1 MLRLDHVVVPIWHVK
16 KSLAFY
22 RDFLGLKLIDA
33 YEGDDWGGHRW
44 LMMIF
49 GLTDQREF
57 ALVYLKGAKKPP
69 ASKLP
74 KDARHIALAETGA
87 LDRWRVKLTKAKI
100 AHWEE
105 EHDGNR
111 RSVYFEDPNGNV
123 LELTSP
129 PSSAPMQEDEDALKI
144 VKRWAKDAK
153 S

>member
-22 RDFLGLKLIDA
+22 RDFLGLRLIDA
-33 YEGDDWGGHRW
+33 DEGDDWGGHRW
-44 LMMIF
+44 LMMTF
-49 GLTDQREF
+49 ALSDQRQI
-57 ALVYLKGAKKPP
+57 ALVYLKGAKKGP

-74 KDARHIALAETGA
+74 KDARHIAMAETGA
-87 LDRWRVKLTKAKI
+87 LDLWRVKLTKAKV

-105 EHDGNR
+105 EHGDR
-111 RSVYFEDPNGNV
+111 RSLYFEDPNGNV
-123 LELTSP
+123 LELTAP
-129 PSSAPMQEDEDALKI
+129 PSITPAQADPEAAKI

>member
-22 RDFLGLKLIDA
+22 RDFLGLKLVDA
-33 YEGDDWGGHRW
+33 DEGDDWGGHRW

-49 GLTDQREF
+49 ALSDQRQIS
-57 ALVYLKGAKKPP
+57 LVYLKGAKKGP

-74 KDARHIALAETGA
+74 KDARHIAMAETGA
-87 LDRWRVKLTKAKI
+87 LDIWRVKLTKAKI
-100 AHWEE
+100 KHWEE
-105 EHDGNR
+105 EHGGDQ
-111 RSVYFEDPNGNV
+111 RSLYFEDPNGHV
-123 LELTSP
+123 LELTAP
-129 PSSAPMQEDEDALKI
+129 PSSAPPGENAEALKL

>member
-1 MLRLDHVVVPIWHVK
+1 LLRLDRIAVPIWHVK

-22 RDFLGLKLIDA
+22 RDFLGLALVDA
-33 YEGDDWGGHRW
+33 YDGDDWGGHAW

-49 GLTDQREF
+49 GLSDQREL
-57 ALVYLKGAKKPP
+57 ALVYIKGAKKPP

-74 KDARHIALAETGA
+74 KDARHVSLAETGA

-105 EHDGNR
+105 EHGDR
-111 RSVYFEDPNGNV
+111 RSIFFEDPNGNV
-123 LELTSP
+123 LQLISP
-129 PSSAPMQEDEDALKI
+129 PSTAALEENADALKI
-144 VKRWAKDAK
+144 VKRWAREAK

>member
-33 YEGDDWGGHRW
+33 YDGDDWGDHSW

-49 GLTDQREF
+49 GLSDQREI
-57 ALVYLKGAKKPP
+57 ALVYLKGAKKGPVG
-69 ASKLP
+69 KLP
-74 KDARHIALAETGA
+74 KDVRHFAMAETGA
-87 LDRWRVKLTKAKI
+87 LDIWRVKLTKAKI
-100 AHWEE
+100 KHWEE
-105 EHDGNR
+105 EHGDR
-111 RSVYFEDPNGNV
+111 RSLYFEDPNGNV

-129 PSSAPMQEDEDALKI
+129 PSSAPSEENAEALKL
-144 VKRWAKDAK
+144 VKRWAKEAK